1 VKEKKKMK
9 RERNGKRFQR
19 REEEEEKKKTNTQN
33 DQGKTVGRA
42 VWNVIDVIIIII
54 DFLAF
59 FFCVCFVSLST
70 DKNRNREG
78 GMFSSSFELATQD

>member
-1 VKEKKKMK
+1 VKKKDEKGKK
-9 RERNGKRFQR
+9 RETIPKER
-19 REEEEEKKKTNTQN
+19 RRRKKTNTQN